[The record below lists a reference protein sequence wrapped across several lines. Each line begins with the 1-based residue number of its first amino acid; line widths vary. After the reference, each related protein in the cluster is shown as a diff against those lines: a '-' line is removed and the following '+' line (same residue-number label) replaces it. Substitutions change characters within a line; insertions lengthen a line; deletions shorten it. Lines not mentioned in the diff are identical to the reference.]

1 MHGTPGTALSLIL
14 HFQTRLG
21 ALLEPPL
28 HACQSHSLA
37 FVRPNA
43 STQACLR
50 CSRFKPAAE
59 NDWLAWGGMGSHSHL
74 NIFCIT
80 ERSTAKPSC
89 YTVEGREFLGAKG
102 KGRERNYGV
111 KPAPSR
117 VLTCHIYNFGAT
129 DEAWWHQSV
138 KKPTPSPKSKNI
150 QDICLWGKLHGNWGG
165 HDIIRLEHHS
175 KDLCS
180 QAELCI

>member
-1 MHGTPGTALSLIL
+1 MQAH
-14 HFQTRLG
+14 R
-21 ALLEPPL
+21 
-28 HACQSHSLA
+28 LA
-37 FVRPNA
+37 FAAADLN
-43 STQACLR
+43 LR
-50 CSRFKPAAE
+50 LRMTDWPGEEWAATHT
-59 NDWLAWGGMGSHSHL
+59 WTF
-74 NIFCIT
+74 FCIT

-150 QDICLWGKLHGNWGG
+150 QDICLWGRLHGNWGG